1 VSNRNA
7 SGENARCRSDI
18 GSCVYTDV
26 VAPKPSS
33 AAGLAY
39 EQLRSEILDGALG
52 PGTTLFEVEQSE
64 RIGVSRTPVREAFG
78 HLVAEGLLA
87 DRRGRGLVVTDVSG
101 RDIDALYEMRTCLEA
116 EAAQLA
122 ARHADP
128 EVFASY
134 ARDFRNW
141 HAPLLDAAVTA
152 QQINDYYALIRSFD
166 RAVDTAAGNTYLVDA
181 LDTLRAHVARVRR
194 KAGASPVRLAASAL
208 EHALIASAIANRDA
222 ALAVH
227 ATHVHLHNSLEH
239 FRHDYTGLA
248 D

>member
-1 VSNRNA
+1 M
-7 SGENARCRSDI
+7 
-18 GSCVYTDV
+18 
-26 VAPKPSS
+26 APKASS

-39 EQLRSEILDGALG
+39 EQLRSEILEGVLG

-78 HLVAEGLLA
+78 RLVAEGLLD
-87 DRRGRGLVVTDVSG
+87 DRRGRGLVVTDVSD

-116 EAAQLA
+116 QAARLA
-122 ARHADP
+122 ARHADS

-134 ARDFRNW
+134 ASDFRTW
-141 HAPLLDAAVTA
+141 HGPLLDAAVTD
-152 QQINDYYALIRSFD
+152 QQIDDYYALIRRFD
-166 RAVDTAAGNTYLVDA
+166 RAVDTAASNTYLVDA

-194 KAGASPVRLAASAL
+194 KAGASPARLAASAL
-208 EHALIASAIANRDA
+208 EHALIASAIANHDA

>member
-1 VSNRNA
+1 M
-7 SGENARCRSDI
+7 
-18 GSCVYTDV
+18 
-26 VAPKPSS
+26 APKASS

-39 EQLRSEILDGALG
+39 EQLRSEILEGVLG
-52 PGTTLFEVEQSE
+52 PGITLFEVEQSE

-78 HLVAEGLLA
+78 RLVAEGLLD
-87 DRRGRGLVVTDVSG
+87 DRRGRGLVVTDVSD

-116 EAAQLA
+116 QAARLA
-122 ARHADP
+122 ARHADS

-134 ARDFRNW
+134 ASDFRTW
-141 HAPLLDAAVTA
+141 HGPLLDAAVTD
-152 QQINDYYALIRSFD
+152 QQIDDYYALIRRFD
-166 RAVDTAAGNTYLVDA
+166 RAVDTAASNTYLVDA

-194 KAGASPVRLAASAL
+194 KAGASPARLAASAL
-208 EHALIASAIANRDA
+208 EHALIASAIANHDA

>member
-1 VSNRNA
+1 VSNRNV
-7 SGENARCRSDI
+7 SGEKPRCRSDI
-18 GSCVYTDV
+18 GSCVYTDA

-78 HLVAEGLLA
+78 RLVAEGLLA
-87 DRRGRGLVVTDVSG
+87 DRQGRGLVVTDVSG

-116 EAAQLA
+116 EAAHLA

-152 QQINDYYALIRSFD
+152 QQVNDYYALIRSFD

>member
-1 VSNRNA
+1 
-7 SGENARCRSDI
+7 
-18 GSCVYTDV
+18 

-39 EQLRSEILDGALG
+39 EQLRSEILEGVLG

-78 HLVAEGLLA
+78 RLVAEGLLD
-87 DRRGRGLVVTDVSG
+87 DRRGRGLVVTDVSD

-116 EAAQLA
+116 QAAQLA

-128 EVFASY
+128 EVFARY

-141 HAPLLDAAVTA
+141 HGPLLDAAVTD
-152 QQINDYYALIRSFD
+152 QQIDGYYALIRSFD
-166 RAVDTAAGNTYLVDA
+166 RAVDTAASNAYLVDA

-208 EHALIASAIANRDA
+208 EHALIASAIADHDG

>member
-1 VSNRNA
+1 
-7 SGENARCRSDI
+7 
-18 GSCVYTDV
+18 

-39 EQLRSEILDGALG
+39 EQLRSEILEGELG

-78 HLVAEGLLA
+78 RLVAEGLLD

-116 EAAQLA
+116 QAAQLA

-128 EVFASY
+128 EVFVSY

-152 QQINDYYALIRSFD
+152 QQINDYYALIRRFD

>member
-1 VSNRNA
+1 
-7 SGENARCRSDI
+7 
-18 GSCVYTDV
+18 

-78 HLVAEGLLA
+78 RLVAEGLLA

-116 EAAQLA
+116 EAAHLA

-141 HAPLLDAAVTA
+141 HAPLLDAAVTD

-166 RAVDTAAGNTYLVDA
+166 GAVDTAAGNTYLVDA

>member
-1 VSNRNA
+1 M
-7 SGENARCRSDI
+7 
-18 GSCVYTDV
+18 
-26 VAPKPSS
+26 APKPSS

-78 HLVAEGLLA
+78 RLVAEGLLA
-87 DRRGRGLVVTDVSG
+87 DRQGRGLVVTDVSG

-152 QQINDYYALIRSFD
+152 QQVNDYYALIRSFD

-194 KAGASPVRLAASAL
+194 KAGASPVRLAVSAL